1 MDPAQQQQ
9 PSPPL
14 PEDPGDVFSLDAT
27 RDLLKNLFDVQM
39 RNVITSRMMPLIY
52 TFLLVFDAIG
62 VAYLIVTAFRLSFGD
77 GLIWLLLIGPV
88 LFLAVMITIRVILEL
103 VMAAFR
109 IAVRVEQVQVTA
121 QNIAGST
128 EVFSEL
134 PRITFWRGFRKDK
147 TPDKGKQA
155 RGEGDKG

>member
-1 MDPAQQQQ
+1 MDSAQQPQA
-9 PSPPL
+9 SPPL
-14 PEDPGDVFSLDAT
+14 PEDPGDVFSLEAI

-52 TFLLVFDAIG
+52 TFLLVLDAIG
-62 VAYLIVTAFRLSFGD
+62 VIYLVVSALRSSLID
-77 GLIWLLLIGPV
+77 GLAWLLLLGPA
-88 LFLAVMITIRVILEL
+88 LFLAVMITTRVILEL

-147 TPDKGKQA
+147 GKDE
-155 RGEGDKG
+155 RGAGGRE

>member
-1 MDPAQQQQ
+1 MDQAQQQQ

-14 PEDPGDVFSLDAT
+14 PEDPGDVFSLEAI

-52 TFLLVFDAIG
+52 TFLLVLDAIG
-62 VAYLIVTAFRLSFGD
+62 VIYLVVTALRVSLVD
-77 GLIWLLLIGPV
+77 GLVWLVLLGPA
-88 LFLAVMITIRVILEL
+88 LFLAIMITTRVILEL

-134 PRITFWRGFRKDK
+134 PRITFWRGFRNKDK
-147 TPDKGKQA
+147 GE
-155 RGEGDKG
+155 RG